1 VDLLECNGL
10 VPLGIADRRR
20 SQKGARAN
28 LSVSASGYGE
38 FWYLRQF
45 EGISHLR
52 IDGDLF
58 DYANGWAD
66 FRRSISDVVGI
77 AYSGYS
83 GCSSRLVDS
92 QRPRKIVGLGRL
104 MIDVKNKRV
113 LVVGLGKS
121 GLAAAHFLKERGARV
136 TVSDARP
143 ATLIA
148 ELSELLDQ
156 GFMVEAGSHG
166 LLTFRRQDLIV
177 VSPGVPMSTPVLTQ
191 VRAMGAHII
200 GELELGAQFLQGEV
214 IAVTGSNGKTTT
226 TSLLGEI
233 LKAAGRPTLVGG
245 NIGLPVTA
253 MVAESVELS
262 RRGGGEADP
271 PPTAKDDNQKSK
283 NEDADKVWSVI
294 EVSSFQLE
302 TVETFRPRIAMVL
315 NITPDHLD
323 RHGDFKTYAAAKARI
338 TAFQTGEDFLVLNG
352 EDKEAQMVAAKT
364 KAQIYWFSARR
375 PIKQGAFVHGESIL
389 FVPHVG
395 AKAEPVMP
403 VAEISLVGAHNVEN
417 VLAAVCTA
425 RLAGV
430 ESETIRGAV
439 RAFKAVEHRLEFVR
453 EVAGV
458 RYYNDSKATNV
469 DATMKAMEAFA
480 GGIHL
485 ILGGKDKD
493 SDYRVLAPLVRERVK
508 TVITV
513 GSAAEKIERQLVGV
527 VKIESA
533 ETLARAVA
541 FAHETA
547 VPGDTVLLAPACSSF
562 DQFENYE
569 QRGRVFKELVA
580 ALP

>member
-1 VDLLECNGL
+1 MIE
-10 VPLGIADRRR
+10 
-20 SQKGARAN
+20 
-28 LSVSASGYGE
+28 LSG
-38 FWYLRQF
+38 
-45 EGISHLR
+45 
-52 IDGDLF
+52 
-58 DYANGWAD
+58 
-66 FRRSISDVVGI
+66 
-77 AYSGYS
+77 
-83 GCSSRLVDS
+83 
-92 QRPRKIVGLGRL
+92 
-104 MIDVKNKRV
+104 KRV

-191 VRAMGAHII
+191 VRAMGAHLI
-200 GELELGAQFLQGEV
+200 GELELGVEFLQGEV
-214 IAVTGSNGKTTT
+214 IGVTGSNGKTTT

-253 MVAESVELS
+253 LVAES
-262 RRGGGEADP
+262 
-271 PPTAKDDNQKSK
+271 TAES
-283 NEDADKVWSVI
+283 WSVI

-302 TVETFRPRIAMVL
+302 TVETFRPRIAVVL

-323 RHGDFKTYAAAKARI
+323 RHGSFETYAAAKARI
-338 TAFQTGEDFLVLNG
+338 TEFQTSDDFLVLNG
-352 EDKEAQMVAAKT
+352 EDKQTQMVAAET
-364 KAQIYWFSARR
+364 KAQIYWFSGRR
-375 PIKQGAFVHGESIL
+375 QIKQGAFVHGESI
-389 FVPHVG
+389 FFTKSEG
-395 AKAEPVMP
+395 AKPEPVMP
-403 VAEISLVGAHNVEN
+403 VAEITLAGTHNVEN
-417 VLAAVCTA
+417 VLAAVCAA

-430 ESETIRGAV
+430 EVETIRAAV
-439 RAFKAVEHRLEFVR
+439 GAFKAVEHRLEFVR
-453 EVAGV
+453 ELDGV

-469 DATMKAMEAFA
+469 DATMKAVASFD

-493 SDYRVLAPLVRERVK
+493 SDYTVLAPLLRERVK
-508 TVITV
+508 TVVTI
-513 GSAAEKIERQLVGV
+513 GSAAEKIERELDGV

-533 ETLARAVA
+533 ETLARAIA

-547 VPGDTVLLAPACSSF
+547 AAGDTVLLAPACSSF

-569 QRGRVFKELVA
+569 QRGRVFKELVQ
-580 ALP
+580 ALKSRD